1 MFPRKQ
7 ARKAQEP
14 ISKAG
19 FDIIDGACD
28 MLTSARQ
35 LTFHPKDPTCFQEY
49 SGRSHFLSESIK
61 VMVTSIREGAPGQSE
76 CDVAMQ
82 NIGKILQRFGEMIA
96 SNN

>member
-1 MFPRKQ
+1 
-7 ARKAQEP
+7 
-14 ISKAG
+14 
-19 FDIIDGACD
+19 

-82 NIGKILQRFGEMIA
+82 NIGKILQRFGEEMIA
-96 SNN
+96 SYN